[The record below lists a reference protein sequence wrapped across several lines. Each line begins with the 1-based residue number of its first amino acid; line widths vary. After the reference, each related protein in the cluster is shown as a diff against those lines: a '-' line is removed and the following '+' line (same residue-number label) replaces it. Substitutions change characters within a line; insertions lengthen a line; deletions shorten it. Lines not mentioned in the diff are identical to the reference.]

1 MAERRMFSK
10 RIINSARFLKMPV
23 STQCLY
29 FHLGLHADDDGIV
42 EAFTVMNSIG
52 ATEDDLRILAA
63 KGFVIVLNEDLV
75 SYIADWKENN
85 KIRADRKVDS
95 IYKDLLIQ
103 MLPDVKLQEK
113 KQRAD
118 TVKKVLLQ
126 GNTEDGQPMDVQW
139 TTNGQPM
146 DGIGKDR
153 IGKDRIGKDRLDI
166 LSVSDENEPCES
178 TPRAEEITE
187 IVDYLNARVG
197 TKYRPNS
204 KETKKHINARL
215 EEGFTVEQ
223 FKEVIDKK
231 ANQWIGT
238 EMEQYLRPST
248 LFGTKFESYLN
259 AYVNPIQAKPN
270 NTKEKVTFADLLK
283 GGLENE

>member
-1 MAERRMFSK
+1 MARKRMFDME
-10 RIINSARFLKMPV
+10 IIDTDLFLEM
-23 STQCLY
+23 STGAQNLY
-29 FHLGLHADDDGIV
+29 FHLGMRADDDGFVSNPRKIQKL
-42 EAFTVMNSIG
+42 IG
-52 ATEDDLRILAA
+52 SNEDDLKILIAKQFILPFETGIIVIRHWKLNNYLRKDRRTPTIYTYEKSLLQEDSNGVYSFGTPLGIPNDNQMTTIGIPSIEKNRIEE
-63 KGFVIVLNEDLV
+63 KRIE
-75 SYIADWKENN
+75 ENN
-85 KIRADRKVDS
+85 
-95 IYKDLLIQ
+95 
-103 MLPDVKLQEK
+103 
-113 KQRAD
+113 
-118 TVKKVLLQ
+118 
-126 GNTEDGQPMDVQW
+126 
-139 TTNGQPM
+139 
-146 DGIGKDR
+146 
-153 IGKDRIGKDRLDI
+153 I
-166 LSVSDENEPCES
+166 LSVSDENEPCEKAQ
-178 TPRAEEITE
+178 RGDEITE
-187 IVDYLNARVG
+187 IIEYLNNRVG